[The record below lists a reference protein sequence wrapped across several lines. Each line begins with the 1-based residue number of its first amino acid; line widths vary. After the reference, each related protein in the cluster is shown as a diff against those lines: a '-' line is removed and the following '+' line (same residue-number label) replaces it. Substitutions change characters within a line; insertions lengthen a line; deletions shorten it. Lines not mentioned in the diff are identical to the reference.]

1 MKKQGFGTTK
11 DGKEAS
17 LYTLSN
23 KNGMEISVTDYG
35 AHLVSV
41 LVPDKDGKKRDVVLG
56 FDSVTGYETDGSHFG
71 ATIGR
76 NGNRIAGA
84 AFELHGKTYQMAKN
98 ENGNNLHSGP
108 DGYDYRLWNVEEAD
122 DSAVTFVLM
131 SPDGDQGFP
140 GNFEVSVT
148 YTLTDENAVEIH
160 YEGSCDQD
168 TVVNMTNH
176 SYFNLAGHD
185 AGSIENQTLI
195 LKAEQ
200 FSPVIDS
207 ASIPTGEHA
216 SVKGT
221 PMDFTSEKAIGAEIE
236 ADFEQ
241 LIIIHLRDIF
251 LYANGIKV
259 SCICF
264 PNLEVKT
271 IESREHDVLIAN
283 LFNPGERRESQTH
296 IRFFLIEQL
305 IYLFERGNKFCS
317 IGKAGAVDVAHFYSR
332 FIVHIA
338 KVHEVATS
346 MAVWTGFHIVFG
358 VISDFRFIENA
369 GAHITTY
376 KSKHIVTIL

>member
-1 MKKQGFGTTK
+1 MNARKKHTSWQ
-11 DGKEAS
+11 
-17 LYTLSN
+17 
-23 KNGMEISVTDYG
+23 
-35 AHLVSV
+35 
-41 LVPDKDGKKRDVVLG
+41 
-56 FDSVTGYETDGSHFG
+56 
-71 ATIGR
+71 
-76 NGNRIAGA
+76 
-84 AFELHGKTYQMAKN
+84 KN
-98 ENGNNLHSGP
+98 ENNNNLHSGP

-185 AGSIENQTLI
+185 AGSIENQTLV

-216 SVKGT
+216 PVQGT

-241 LIIIHLRDIF
+241 LKLTGGYDHNFILDK
-251 LYANGIKV
+251 AVEG
-259 SCICF
+259 S
-264 PNLEVKT
+264 
-271 IESREHDVLIAN
+271 IEL
-283 LFNPGERRESQTH
+283 
-296 IRFFLIEQL
+296 
-305 IYLFERGNKFCS
+305 
-317 IGKAGAVDVAHFYSR
+317 
-332 FIVHIA
+332 
-338 KVHEVATS
+338 
-346 MAVWTGFHIVFG
+346 MAVASCKESGITMEAFTDLPCVQFYAGNFIAPVTGKNGVFYDKRNG
-358 VISDFRFIENA
+358 FCLDLSMCRMPSTRRVRRNRSLRQAILTTPQPYTNSFLRSYFIAILENNAKNSAPQSVNYCVTDFRRTSVRLQICSLQFALCSTAFFALFSGLAIETA
-369 GAHITTY
+369 
-376 KSKHIVTIL
+376 SKKLPSCSVL

>member
-11 DGKEAS
+11 DGKEAL

-84 AFELHGKTYQMAKN
+84 AFELHGKTYQLAKN
-98 ENGNNLHSGP
+98 ENNNTLHSGP

-176 SYFNLAGHD
+176 S
-185 AGSIENQTLI
+185 
-195 LKAEQ
+195 
-200 FSPVIDS
+200 
-207 ASIPTGEHA
+207 
-216 SVKGT
+216 
-221 PMDFTSEKAIGAEIE
+221 
-236 ADFEQ
+236 
-241 LIIIHLRDIF
+241 
-251 LYANGIKV
+251 
-259 SCICF
+259 
-264 PNLEVKT
+264 
-271 IESREHDVLIAN
+271 
-283 LFNPGERRESQTH
+283 
-296 IRFFLIEQL
+296 
-305 IYLFERGNKFCS
+305 
-317 IGKAGAVDVAHFYSR
+317 
-332 FIVHIA
+332 
-338 KVHEVATS
+338 
-346 MAVWTGFHIVFG
+346 
-358 VISDFRFIENA
+358 
-369 GAHITTY
+369 
-376 KSKHIVTIL
+376 